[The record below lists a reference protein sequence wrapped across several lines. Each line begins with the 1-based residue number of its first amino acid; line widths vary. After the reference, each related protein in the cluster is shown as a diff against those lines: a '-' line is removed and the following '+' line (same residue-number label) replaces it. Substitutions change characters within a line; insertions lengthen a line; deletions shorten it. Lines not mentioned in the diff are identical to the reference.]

1 MDRLGWGA
9 RGDGWGGGCDI
20 YSVSRIAAR
29 PAGGRG
35 GKGGE
40 MDRLWSG
47 SRPRWLLAGC
57 FRLLAALSYNFLS
70 RSIRLVISILLLE
83 SRVDLPPYNTN

>member
-1 MDRLGWGA
+1 MDGA
-9 RGDGWGGGCDI
+9 ADVI
-20 YSVSRIAAR
+20 YIPYPVSRR
-29 PAGGRG
+29 GRRGEGG

-57 FRLLAALSYNFLS
+57 FRLLAALSCNFLS
-70 RSIRLVISILLLE
+70 RSIRLVISILLLA
-83 SRVDLPPYNTN
+83 RVNLPPYNTN